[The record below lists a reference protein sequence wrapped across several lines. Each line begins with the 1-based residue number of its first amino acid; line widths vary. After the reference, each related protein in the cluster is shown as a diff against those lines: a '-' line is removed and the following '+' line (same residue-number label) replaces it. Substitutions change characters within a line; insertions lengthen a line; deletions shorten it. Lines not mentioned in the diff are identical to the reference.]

1 MNGSKKLVGA
11 MITLSALA
19 GTNTFAKDNTQ
30 SKGNGQSSLSCSID
44 GKVRQQIKKGIKE
57 HGNDDTVALEVQADC
72 RKGQG
77 KWNKGYM
84 YIDMRTAK
92 SIQRNPDA
100 NEIISKKGSRYIA
113 EGKSY
118 VMYDTSY
125 SLKANFNSSNRDE
138 IYSSVEK
145 NLATDK
151 KPENKVVREIKR
163 IFKHKSTTQQASNNT
178 VSKPKSTTTKKK
190 VVTDTDI
197 DNIIK
202 KASKKYIQ

>member
-1 MNGSKKLVGA
+1 MNNGKKLIGT

-19 GTNTFAKDNTQ
+19 GTNTFAKGNTQ
-30 SKGNGQSSLSCSID
+30 SKGSSQSSLSCSID

-57 HGNDDTVALEVQADC
+57 HGNDDSVALEIQADC

-84 YIDMRTAK
+84 YIDMRTSK

-100 NEIISKKGSRYIA
+100 NEIISKKGSRYIS
-113 EGKSY
+113 EGRSY

-125 SLKANFNSSNRDE
+125 SLKANFDKNSKDE
-138 IYSSVEK
+138 IYSSVRK

-163 IFKHKSTTQQASNNT
+163 IFKPKSTTQASNNT
-178 VSKPKSTTTKKK
+178 VSKPKSTTKKK

-202 KASKKYIQ
+202 KASKKYI

>member
-1 MNGSKKLVGA
+1 MNNGKKLIGT
-11 MITLSALA
+11 MITLSALSGA
-19 GTNTFAKDNTQ
+19 NTFAKGNSQGKSNTTTTT
-30 SKGNGQSSLSCSID
+30 LSCSID

-84 YIDMRTAK
+84 YIDMKTAK

-125 SLKANFNSSNRDE
+125 SLKANFDKSNKDE

-145 NLATDK
+145 NLATGK
-151 KPENKVVREIKR
+151 KPENKLVREIKR
-163 IFKHKSTTQQASNNT
+163 IFKPKESKVSKST
-178 VSKPKSTTTKKK
+178 VSKPKSTGTKT
-190 VVTDTDI
+190 VITDSDI
-197 DNIIK
+197 EDIIK
-202 KASKKYIQ
+202 KATKKYS

>member
-1 MNGSKKLVGA
+1 MNGGKKLVGA

-19 GTNTFAKDNTQ
+19 GTNTFAKGSTQ
-30 SKGNGQSSLSCSID
+30 SKGNSQSSLSCSID

-100 NEIISKKGSRYIA
+100 NEIISKKGSKYIA

-125 SLKANFNSSNRDE
+125 SLKANFSSSNKDE

-151 KPENKVVREIKR
+151 KLENKVVLELKR
-163 IFKHKSTTQQASNNT
+163 IFKPKSTTQQASNNT
-178 VSKPKSTTTKKK
+178 VSKPKSTSTKK
-190 VVTDTDI
+190 VITDSDI
-197 DNIIK
+197 EDIIK
-202 KASKKYIQ
+202 KATKKYS

>member
-1 MNGSKKLVGA
+1 MVSVKNGGKKLVGV

-19 GTNTFAKDNTQ
+19 GTNTFAKGSTQ
-30 SKGNGQSSLSCSID
+30 SKGSQSSLSCSID

-57 HGNDDTVALEVQADC
+57 HGNDDTVALEIQADC

-84 YIDMRTAK
+84 YIDMKTAK

-100 NEIISKKGSRYIA
+100 NEIISKKGSRYIS

-125 SLKANFNSSNRDE
+125 SLKANFSSSNKDE

-163 IFKHKSTTQQASNNT
+163 IFKPKSTTQQASNNT

-202 KASKKYIQ
+202 